1 LHYLFAEAKERGV
14 TLDCLI
20 FEDERIEEALWNYF
34 EATRKGALHE
44 FCCFVCFDCVI
55 QVGVYFLALTPSH
68 QDEDEFT
75 TTTMEEMHVGGCQ
88 CL

>member
-1 LHYLFAEAKERGV
+1 MEIWATHYHKLCRYS
-14 TLDCLI
+14 I
-20 FEDERIEEALWNYF
+20 FF

-44 FCCFVCFDCVI
+44 FCCFVCFDCVM

-75 TTTMEEMHVGGCQ
+75 KTTMEEMHVGGCQ